1 MRRFYRRVI
10 VPLCLS
16 TVFCTMPVHASEA
29 AENAETAA
37 VEAAA
42 EEGENNAEDSIAQ
55 FVSTEDNAGDIT
67 DSIAVEEGIEQNDGE
82 AADDT
87 ANENGEGATVTGES
101 SESEEN
107 AAAGEKTEP
116 EENTAAGEKTE
127 PEENAASE
135 ENEPAEEAEATDA
148 GAADEAVVTDADAAD
163 EAAAITGEGTGAE
176 EAAKA
181 ETAALGATE
190 AVAEAADDAKLNE
203 TAETVP
209 EVSTVA
215 EPALKSTA
223 GAVGKITQM
232 KLEVIDYLGEDFGDG
247 QMLSS
252 GNSRLLIDTYSWFT
266 WNALNNWLTERKY
279 NDFDIYVSHYHHDH
293 IGNVVNILNDGKYNV
308 KKLYLPDYGYLDS
321 SNSYMQYYKDCCDNI
336 LRTAKEKKVQV
347 VTLAKDSVFNV
358 GDVSAKVLWGAN
370 YKNSVHDGVYMN
382 NNSLVTKFTC
392 GNVRYLNA
400 GDIAADAERE
410 VLDAGIDISADIF
423 KLNHHGAIYSNSKA
437 FLEKVGAEFIYHNFS
452 QDTDTTYCST
462 GSAIEDSMKNAQK
475 IGNVASVRYNGNITY
490 GVYNDVISQTLE
502 RNCTTQNVYL
512 YDPNDP
518 NKLRGIVTQNF
529 NKVTTKHL
537 DEGSRAYGIYD
548 FSTTKRENTYA
559 DDGWLIGNGDTQ
571 YYYRNNTPVKGWLF
585 DGGSTYYM
593 NPNTA
598 KKETGWKQIAGNTYF
613 FNESGKMTTGFAK
626 IGTAVHHFNDK
637 GHQTKAGWAWI
648 GGKWYY
654 FDANNKLMYGVQSI
668 GGKKYYLDRVNGA
681 MGTGKITQW
690 GSTYLADAS
699 GALYPAGWNWYNGNW
714 YYLDNNG
721 KAATGWKWD
730 GAWYYMNGTGV
741 MLTGWQ
747 NINGK
752 RYYMNGS
759 GAMQTGWQYLG
770 GNWYYLDRSGAM
782 QTGWQYLGGVWYYL
796 DGSGAMKTGWQK
808 IGGVWYLMNG
818 SGAMQT
824 GWKYINGIWYY
835 LNGSGA
841 MATGWQR
848 LGGEWYYFD
857 RSGAMKTGWQSID
870 GVRYYFNRSGAWI
883 G

>member
-1 MRRFYRRVI
+1 MRHIYRRVI

-16 TVFCTMPVHASEA
+16 IVLCTMPVHASEA
-29 AENAETAA
+29 VENAETAA

-55 FVSTEDNAGDIT
+55 FVSTEEIAGDIT
-67 DSIAVEEGIEQNDGE
+67 DSIAVEEGAEKNGEE

-87 ANENGEGATVTGES
+87 AGENGEGAAVTGDS
-101 SESEEN
+101 SESEETS
-107 AAAGEKTEP
+107 AAEETAELEETSAA
-116 EENTAAGEKTE
+116 EENAESEENAVE
-127 PEENAASE
+127 EENAAAE
-135 ENEPAEEAEATDA
+135 ETGPAEEAAADTDA
-148 GAADEAVVTDADAAD
+148 AA
-163 EAAAITGEGTGAE
+163 
-176 EAAKA
+176 
-181 ETAALGATE
+181 E

-423 KLNHHGAIYSNSKA
+423 KLNHHGGKYSNSKA

-462 GSAIEDSMKNAQK
+462 GTMIEDSMKNAQK
-475 IGNVASVRYNGNITY
+475 VGNVASVRYNGNITY
-490 GVYNDVISQTLE
+490 GVYNNVISQTLE

-808 IGGVWYLMNG
+808 IGGGVWYLMNG

-841 MATGWQR
+841 MVTGWQR